1 MFRTRI
7 PLNFPRPLRRG
18 NFRFMPNVLVTGAGR
33 GIGRTIATHLADKG
47 WDVYAGVR
55 KDADGAAVAAHA
67 PDRIHPV
74 VVDITSADDVAALPK
89 QLPDRLD
96 AVVNNAGIAV
106 GGAIESLDVDDLRYQ
121 YEVNVFGQVAVTQAV
136 LPLLRAARGRVV
148 FVSSVSGRVSTP
160 LTGAYNSS
168 KFALEGLADALRVEL
183 RPWGIHV
190 SLIEPAQTDTEMWQ
204 QAEHTLDAE
213 VAKLS
218 PEHRQLY
225 AAHIE
230 GFRKIIP
237 LSQRIAAPP
246 QSVAAAV
253 QRALTARSP
262 RARYVVGVG
271 PKIQVRLTNA
281 TPTRIRDA
289 VLRRVFRIPS
299 KA

>member
-1 MFRTRI
+1 
-7 PLNFPRPLRRG
+7 
-18 NFRFMPNVLVTGAGR
+18 MPNVLVTGAGR
-33 GIGRTIATHLADKG
+33 GIGRTIATELADKG

-55 KDADGAAVAAHA
+55 KEADGAAVAAA
-67 PDRIHPV
+67 SPRIHPV
-74 VVDITSADDVAALPK
+74 IVDITSSEDVAALAK

-106 GGAIESLDVDDLRYQ
+106 GGAIEALHLDDLRYQ
-121 YEVNVFGQVAVTQAV
+121 YEVNVFGQVALTQAV
-136 LPLLRAARGRVV
+136 LPRLRESRGRIV

-168 KFALEGLADALRVEL
+168 KFALEGLADALRLEL
-183 RPWGIHV
+183 RPWGIRV

-204 QAEHTLDAE
+204 QAQQTLDAE
-213 VAKLS
+213 VAKMA
-218 PEHRQLY
+218 PGHQQLY

-237 LSQRIAAPP
+237 LSQKLAAPP
-246 QSVAAAV
+246 QTVAAAV
-253 QRALTARSP
+253 QRALTARNP

-271 PKIQVRLTNA
+271 PKLQVRMTNA
-281 TPTRIRDA
+281 TPTRMRDA

-299 KA
+299 KV